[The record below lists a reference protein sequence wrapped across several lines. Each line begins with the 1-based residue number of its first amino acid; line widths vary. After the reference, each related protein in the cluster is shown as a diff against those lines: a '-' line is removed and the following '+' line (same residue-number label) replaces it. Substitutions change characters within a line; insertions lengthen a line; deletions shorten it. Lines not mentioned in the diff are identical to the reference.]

1 MTRLLNFL
9 ELKRGEDGGFLC
21 VSWNEWERGI
31 YISGGGNMNGRP
43 FNEGWKRIMNLYLI
57 LALAKSGAL
66 NGKIGESEEQAKFGF
81 PVAAIIA
88 YRANFKKSYL
98 TQFWSELPHSCAQIE
113 APDV

>member
-1 MTRLLNFL
+1 
-9 ELKRGEDGGFLC
+9 
-21 VSWNEWERGI
+21 
-31 YISGGGNMNGRP
+31 
-43 FNEGWKRIMNLYLI
+43 MNLYLI

-98 TQFWSELPHSCAQIE
+98 TQFWLELPHSCAQIE